1 MNATSIKLQLI
12 GLCYKLKKNHKKML
26 INHSKTFAIFVGLL
40 VFMSCSDAP
49 NEADLILS
57 SGNVILM
64 NADKDA
70 EPLSIAIADKK
81 IVWIGSIEEGKKIKG
96 SHFDYG
102 DQSIL
107 PGFIDAHGHASF
119 VAFSTQVANIASQPV
134 GPVNAIEN
142 IQSELREFINKG
154 NPQPG
159 EWVIGMGYDDSLIA
173 EQRHPT
179 RKDLDEVSTIN
190 PIYLIHVS
198 GHLGAANTLGLSLA
212 NITSESKD
220 PPGGIIRREI
230 NSSQPNGI
238 LEETAAYP
246 VQQLAMTSYK
256 DPMGSVVKAM
266 QVYASNGIT
275 TAQDGA
281 SNQSSISL
289 LQAANAQN
297 LLTLDVIS
305 FPIAQGVPD
314 ESIESLSFGDY
325 SGRLKMGGVKLI
337 LDGSPQGKTAYITK
351 PYLVPPHGQD
361 EQYKGYPLIP
371 QELVDQLINKYS
383 MAEIPIMAH
392 ANGDA
397 AADMLLEAVRK
408 SSISSDHR
416 TVMIHAQTVREDQLD
431 QIKNLKIIPSYFS
444 THTFYW
450 GDWHR
455 DSVFGNERASRISP
469 TNSTLKREIPFT
481 VHNDAPI
488 VPPDMIRLLWS
499 TTNRLTRSGKV
510 LGPDQ
515 RIATYDALKAMTIN
529 AAYQHFEEDIK
540 GTIEVGKLADLVV
553 LSENPLSLKTQDL
566 LNLSIVATYSHGQKI
581 YQAASEK

>member
-1 MNATSIKLQLI
+1 MT
-12 GLCYKLKKNHKKML
+12 
-26 INHSKTFAIFVGLL
+26 INNSKTFAIFVGLL
-40 VFMSCSDAP
+40 VFVSCSNAP

-57 SGNVILM
+57 SSNVILM

-70 EPLSIAIADKK
+70 APLSIAIADKK
-81 IVWIGSIEEGKKIKG
+81 IIWIGSIKEGKKIEG
-96 SHFDYG
+96 QHRDYG
-102 DQSIL
+102 NQSIL

-119 VAFSTQVANIASQPV
+119 VAFSTQVANIASKPV

-142 IQSELREFINKG
+142 IQLELKEFIDKG
-154 NPQPG
+154 NLKPG
-159 EWVIGMGYDDSLIA
+159 EWVIGMGYDDSLLE

-179 RKDLDEVSTIN
+179 RKDLDAVSTTN

-212 NITSESKD
+212 NITSESQD
-220 PPGGIIRREI
+220 PSGGKIRREI
-230 NSSQPNGI
+230 NSSQPNGV

-266 QVYASNGIT
+266 KVYASNGIT

-281 SNQSSISL
+281 SNQSSIGL
-289 LQAANAQN
+289 LQAANSQN

-314 ESIESLSFGDY
+314 ESIQSLNFGGY
-325 SGRLKMGGVKLI
+325 AGRLKMGGIKLI

-371 QELVDQLINKYS
+371 QESVDQLINKYS

-431 QIKNLKIIPSYFS
+431 QMKKLKIIPSYFS
-444 THTFYW
+444 SHTFYW

-469 TNSTLKREIPFT
+469 TNSTLKRGMPFT

-515 RIATYDALKAMTIN
+515 RISTYDALKAMTIN

-553 LSENPLSLKTQDL
+553 LSENPLSMQTQDL
-566 LNLSIVATYSHGQKI
+566 LNLRVVATYSHGQEI
-581 YQAASEK
+581 YQANSAEF

>member
-1 MNATSIKLQLI
+1 MT
-12 GLCYKLKKNHKKML
+12 
-26 INHSKTFAIFVGLL
+26 INNSKTFTIFVGLL
-40 VFMSCSDAP
+40 VFVSCSNTP

-57 SGNVILM
+57 SSNVILM

-70 EPLSIAIADKK
+70 APLSIAIADKK
-81 IVWIGSIEEGKKIKG
+81 IIWIGSIKEGKKIEG
-96 SHFDYG
+96 QHRDYG
-102 DQSIL
+102 NQSIL

-119 VAFSTQVANIASQPV
+119 VAFSTQVANIASKPV

-142 IQSELREFINKG
+142 IQLELKEFIDKG
-154 NPQPG
+154 NLKPG
-159 EWVIGMGYDDSLIA
+159 EWVIGMGYDDSLLE

-179 RKDLDEVSTIN
+179 RKDLDAVSTTN

-212 NITSESKD
+212 NITSESQD
-220 PPGGIIRREI
+220 PSGGKIRREI
-230 NSSQPNGI
+230 NSSQPNGV

-266 QVYASNGIT
+266 KVYASNGIT

-281 SNQSSISL
+281 SNQSSIGL

-314 ESIESLSFGDY
+314 ESIQSLNFGGY
-325 SGRLKMGGVKLI
+325 AGRLKMGGIKLI

-371 QELVDQLINKYS
+371 QESVDQLINKYS

-431 QIKNLKIIPSYFS
+431 QMKKLKIIPSYFS
-444 THTFYW
+444 SHTFYW

-469 TNSTLKREIPFT
+469 TNSTLKRGMPFT

-515 RIATYDALKAMTIN
+515 RISTYDALKAMTIN

-553 LSENPLSLKTQDL
+553 LSENPLSMQTQDL
-566 LNLSIVATYSHGQKI
+566 LNLRVVATYSHGQEI
-581 YQAASEK
+581 YQANSAEF

>member
-1 MNATSIKLQLI
+1 MLLIKKI
-12 GLCYKLKKNHKKML
+12 TKEMT
-26 INHSKTFAIFVGLL
+26 INNSKTFTIFVGLL
-40 VFMSCSDAP
+40 VFVSWSNAP

-57 SGNVILM
+57 SSNVILM

-70 EPLSIAIADKK
+70 APLSIAIADKK
-81 IVWIGSIEEGKKIKG
+81 IIWIGSIKEGKKIEG
-96 SHFDYG
+96 QHRDYG
-102 DQSIL
+102 NQSIL

-119 VAFSTQVANIASQPV
+119 VAFSTQVANIASKPV

-142 IQSELREFINKG
+142 IQLELKEFIDKG
-154 NPQPG
+154 NLKPG
-159 EWVIGMGYDDSLIA
+159 EWVIGMGYDDSLLE

-179 RKDLDEVSTIN
+179 RKDLDAVSTTN

-212 NITSESKD
+212 NITSESQD
-220 PPGGIIRREI
+220 PSGGKIRREI
-230 NSSQPNGI
+230 NSSQPNGV

-266 QVYASNGIT
+266 KVYASNGIT

-281 SNQSSISL
+281 SNQSSIGL

-314 ESIESLSFGDY
+314 ESIQSLNFGGY
-325 SGRLKMGGVKLI
+325 AGRLKMGGIKLI

-371 QELVDQLINKYS
+371 QESVDQLINKYS

-431 QIKNLKIIPSYFS
+431 QMKKLKIIPSYFS
-444 THTFYW
+444 SHTFYW

-469 TNSTLKREIPFT
+469 TNSTLKRGMPFT

-515 RIATYDALKAMTIN
+515 RISTYDALKAMTIN

-553 LSENPLSLKTQDL
+553 LSENPLSMQTQDL
-566 LNLSIVATYSHGQKI
+566 LNLRVVATYSHGQEI
-581 YQAASEK
+581 YQANSAEF

>member
-1 MNATSIKLQLI
+1 MTTN
-12 GLCYKLKKNHKKML
+12 N
-26 INHSKTFAIFVGLL
+26 SKTFTIFVGLL
-40 VFMSCSDAP
+40 VFVSCSNAP

-57 SGNVILM
+57 SSNVILM

-70 EPLSIAIADKK
+70 APLSIAIADKK
-81 IVWIGSIEEGKKIKG
+81 IIWIGSIKEGKKIEG
-96 SHFDYG
+96 QHRDYG
-102 DQSIL
+102 NQSIL

-119 VAFSTQVANIASQPV
+119 VAFSTQVANIASKPV

-142 IQSELREFINKG
+142 IQLELKEFIDKG
-154 NPQPG
+154 NLKPG
-159 EWVIGMGYDDSLIA
+159 EWVIGMGYDDSLLE

-179 RKDLDEVSTIN
+179 RKDLDAVSTTN

-212 NITSESKD
+212 NITSESQD
-220 PPGGIIRREI
+220 PSGGKIRREI
-230 NSSQPNGI
+230 NSSQPNGV

-266 QVYASNGIT
+266 KVYASNGIT

-281 SNQSSISL
+281 SNQSSIGL

-314 ESIESLSFGDY
+314 ESIQSLNFGGY
-325 SGRLKMGGVKLI
+325 AGRLKMGGIKLI

-371 QELVDQLINKYS
+371 QESVDQLINKYS

-431 QIKNLKIIPSYFS
+431 QMKKLKIIPSYFS
-444 THTFYW
+444 SHTFYW

-469 TNSTLKREIPFT
+469 TNSTLKRGMPFT

-515 RIATYDALKAMTIN
+515 RISTYDALKAMTIN

-553 LSENPLSLKTQDL
+553 LSENPLSMQTQDL
-566 LNLSIVATYSHGQKI
+566 LNLRVVATYSHGQEI
-581 YQAASEK
+581 YQANSAEF

>member
-1 MNATSIKLQLI
+1 MLLI
-12 GLCYKLKKNHKKML
+12 KKNTTEMS
-26 INHSKTFAIFVGLL
+26 INNSKTFTIFVGLL
-40 VFMSCSDAP
+40 VFVSCSNTP

-57 SGNVILM
+57 SSNVILM

-70 EPLSIAIADKK
+70 APLSIAIADKK
-81 IVWIGSIEEGKKIKG
+81 IIWIGSIKEGKKIEG
-96 SHFDYG
+96 QHRDYG
-102 DQSIL
+102 NQSIL

-119 VAFSTQVANIASQPV
+119 VAFSTQVANIASKPV

-142 IQSELREFINKG
+142 IQLELKEFIDKG
-154 NPQPG
+154 NLKPG
-159 EWVIGMGYDDSLIA
+159 EWVIGMGYDDSLLE

-179 RKDLDEVSTIN
+179 RKDLDAVSTTN

-212 NITSESKD
+212 NITSESQD
-220 PPGGIIRREI
+220 PSGGKIRREI
-230 NSSQPNGI
+230 NSSQPNGV

-266 QVYASNGIT
+266 KVYASNGIT

-281 SNQSSISL
+281 SNQSSIGL

-314 ESIESLSFGDY
+314 ESIQSLNFGGY
-325 SGRLKMGGVKLI
+325 AGRLKMGGIKLI

-371 QELVDQLINKYS
+371 QESVDQLINKYS

-431 QIKNLKIIPSYFS
+431 QMKKLKIIPSYFS
-444 THTFYW
+444 SHTFYW

-469 TNSTLKREIPFT
+469 TNSTLKRGMPFT

-515 RIATYDALKAMTIN
+515 RISTYDALKAMTIN

-553 LSENPLSLKTQDL
+553 LSENPLSMQTQDL
-566 LNLSIVATYSHGQKI
+566 LNLRVVATYSHGQEI
-581 YQAASEK
+581 YQANSAEF

>member
-1 MNATSIKLQLI
+1 MLSIANKI
-12 GLCYKLKKNHKKML
+12 TKEML
-26 INHSKTFAIFVGLL
+26 IINPKTFAIFLGLL
-40 VFMSCSDAP
+40 VFASCSDAP
-49 NEADLILS
+49 NKADLILS
-57 SGNVILM
+57 SSNVILM

-70 EPLSIAIADKK
+70 EPLSIAIADKE
-81 IVWIGSIEEGKKIKG
+81 IVWIGSIKEGKKIQGK
-96 SHFDYG
+96 HLDYG

-119 VAFSTQVANIASQPV
+119 VAFSTQVANIASKPV
-134 GPVNAIEN
+134 GPVNAIGN
-142 IQSELREFINKG
+142 IQSELREFINKE
-154 NPQPG
+154 NLKPG
-159 EWVIGMGYDDSLIA
+159 EWVIGMGYDDSLL
-173 EQRHPT
+173 EEKRHPT
-179 RKDLDEVSTIN
+179 REDLDAVSTIN

-212 NITSESKD
+212 NITSVSQD
-220 PPGGIIRREI
+220 PPGGKIRREM
-230 NSSQPNGI
+230 NSSQPNGV

-281 SNQSSISL
+281 SNQSSIGL
-289 LQAANAQN
+289 LQAADAQN
-297 LLTLDVIS
+297 LLTIDVIS
-305 FPIAQGVPD
+305 FPVAQGVPD
-314 ESIESLSFGDY
+314 ESIQSLNFGGY

-371 QELVDQLINKYS
+371 QESVDQLINKYS

-408 SSISSDHR
+408 SSIASDHR

-431 QIKNLKIIPSYFS
+431 QMKELKIIPSYFS

-469 TNSTLKREIPFT
+469 TNSTLKRKMLHCP
-481 VHNDAPI
+481 
-488 VPPDMIRLLWS
+488 
-499 TTNRLTRSGKV
+499 
-510 LGPDQ
+510 Q
-515 RIATYDALKAMTIN
+515 
-529 AAYQHFEEDIK
+529 
-540 GTIEVGKLADLVV
+540 
-553 LSENPLSLKTQDL
+553 
-566 LNLSIVATYSHGQKI
+566 
-581 YQAASEK
+581 

>member
-1 MNATSIKLQLI
+1 
-12 GLCYKLKKNHKKML
+12 ML
-26 INHSKTFAIFVGLL
+26 INHSKTFAIFLGLL
-40 VFMSCSDAP
+40 VFVSFSDAP

-57 SGNVILM
+57 SSNVILM

-70 EPLSIAIADKK
+70 EPLSIAITDKE
-81 IVWIGSIEEGKKIKG
+81 IVWIGSIKEGKKIKG
-96 SHFDYG
+96 KHLDYG

-134 GPVNAIEN
+134 GPVNTIEN
-142 IQSELREFINKG
+142 IQSELREFINKE
-154 NPQPG
+154 NLKPG
-159 EWVIGMGYDDSLIA
+159 EWVIGMGYDDSLIE

-179 RKDLDEVSTIN
+179 RRDLDAVSTIN

-212 NITSESKD
+212 NITSESED
-220 PPGGIIRREI
+220 PSGGKIRRET
-230 NSSQPNGI
+230 NSSQPNGV

-246 VQQLAMTSYK
+246 VQQLAMASYK
-256 DPMGSVVKAM
+256 DPMGSIVKAM
-266 QVYASNGIT
+266 EVYARNGIT

-281 SNQSSISL
+281 SNQSSIGL
-289 LQAANAQN
+289 LQAANTQN
-297 LLTLDVIS
+297 LLTIDVIS

-314 ESIESLSFGDY
+314 ESIQSLNFGGY
-325 SGRLKMGGVKLI
+325 SGRLKMGGIKLI

-371 QELVDQLINKYS
+371 QESVNQLIMKYS

-397 AADMLLEAVRK
+397 AAEMLLEAVRK
-408 SSISSDHR
+408 SSITSDHR

-431 QIKNLKIIPSYFS
+431 QMQKLKIIPSYFS

-469 TNSTLKREIPFT
+469 TNSTLKRGMPFT

-510 LGPDQ
+510 LGPNQ
-515 RIATYDALKAMTIN
+515 KISTYNALKAMTIN
-529 AAYQHFEEDIK
+529 AAYQHFEEEIK

-553 LSENPLSLKTQDL
+553 LSENPLSIQTQDL
-566 LNLSIVATYSHGQKI
+566 LNLRVVATYSHGQEI
-581 YQAASEK
+581 YQTNSADL

>member
-1 MNATSIKLQLI
+1 MLLIKKI
-12 GLCYKLKKNHKKML
+12 TKEMT
-26 INHSKTFAIFVGLL
+26 INNSKTFTIFVGLL
-40 VFMSCSDAP
+40 VFVSCSNAP

-57 SGNVILM
+57 SSNVILM

-70 EPLSIAIADKK
+70 APLSIAIADKK
-81 IVWIGSIEEGKKIKG
+81 IIWIGSIKEGKKIEG
-96 SHFDYG
+96 QHRDYG
-102 DQSIL
+102 NQSIL

-119 VAFSTQVANIASQPV
+119 VAFSTQVANIASKPV

-142 IQSELREFINKG
+142 IQLELKEFIDKG
-154 NPQPG
+154 NLKPG
-159 EWVIGMGYDDSLIA
+159 EWVIGMGYDDSLLE

-179 RKDLDEVSTIN
+179 RKDLDAVSTTN

-212 NITSESKD
+212 NITSESQD
-220 PPGGIIRREI
+220 PSGGKIRREI
-230 NSSQPNGI
+230 NSSQPNGV

-266 QVYASNGIT
+266 KVYASNGIT

-281 SNQSSISL
+281 SNQSSIGL

-314 ESIESLSFGDY
+314 ESIQSLNFGGY
-325 SGRLKMGGVKLI
+325 AGRLKMGGIKLI

-371 QELVDQLINKYS
+371 QESVDQLINKYS

-431 QIKNLKIIPSYFS
+431 QMKKLKIIPSYFS
-444 THTFYW
+444 SHTFYW

-469 TNSTLKREIPFT
+469 TNSTLKRGMPFT

-515 RIATYDALKAMTIN
+515 RISTYDALKAMTIN

-553 LSENPLSLKTQDL
+553 LSENPLSMQTQDL
-566 LNLSIVATYSHGQKI
+566 LNLRVVATYSHGQEI
-581 YQAASEK
+581 YQANSAEF

>member
-1 MNATSIKLQLI
+1 MT
-12 GLCYKLKKNHKKML
+12 
-26 INHSKTFAIFVGLL
+26 INNSQTFTIFVGLL
-40 VFMSCSDAP
+40 VFVSCSNAP

-57 SGNVILM
+57 SNNVILM
-64 NADKDA
+64 NADKDSA
-70 EPLSIAIADKK
+70 PLSIAIADKK
-81 IVWIGSIEEGKKIKG
+81 IIWIGSIKEGKKIEG
-96 SHFDYG
+96 QHRDYG
-102 DQSIL
+102 NQSIL

-119 VAFSTQVANIASQPV
+119 VAFSTQVANIASKPV

-142 IQSELREFINKG
+142 IQLELKEFINKG
-154 NPQPG
+154 NLKPG
-159 EWVIGMGYDDSLIA
+159 EWVIGMGYDDSLLE

-179 RKDLDEVSTIN
+179 RKDLDAVSTTN

-212 NITSESKD
+212 NITSESQD
-220 PPGGIIRREI
+220 PSGGKIRREI
-230 NSSQPNGI
+230 NSSQPNGV

-266 QVYASNGIT
+266 KVYASNGIT

-281 SNQSSISL
+281 SNQSSIGL

-314 ESIESLSFGDY
+314 ESIQSLNFGGY
-325 SGRLKMGGVKLI
+325 AGRLKMGGIKLI

-371 QELVDQLINKYS
+371 QESVDQLINKYS

-397 AADMLLEAVRK
+397 AADMLLEAVQK

-431 QIKNLKIIPSYFS
+431 QMKKLKIIPSYFS

-469 TNSTLKREIPFT
+469 TNSTLKRGMPFT

-488 VPPDMIRLLWS
+488 VPPDMVRLLWS

-515 RIATYDALKAMTIN
+515 RISTYDALKAMTIN

-553 LSENPLSLKTQDL
+553 LSENPLSMQTQDL
-566 LNLSIVATYSHGQKI
+566 LNLRVVATYSHGQEI
-581 YQAASEK
+581 YQANSAEF

>member
-1 MNATSIKLQLI
+1 
-12 GLCYKLKKNHKKML
+12 ML
-26 INHSKTFAIFVGLL
+26 INQSKTFAIFLGFL
-40 VFMSCSDAP
+40 VFVSCSDAP

-57 SGNVILM
+57 SSNVILM

-70 EPLSIAIADKK
+70 EPLSIAIADKE
-81 IVWIGSIEEGKKIKG
+81 IVWIGSIKEGKKIQGK
-96 SHFDYG
+96 HLDYG

-119 VAFSTQVANIASQPV
+119 VAFSTQVANIASKPV

-154 NPQPG
+154 NLKPG
-159 EWVIGMGYDDSLIA
+159 EWVIGMGYDDSLLE

-179 RKDLDEVSTIN
+179 REDLDAVSKIN

-212 NITSESKD
+212 NITSESQD
-220 PPGGIIRREI
+220 PPGGKIRREM
-230 NSSQPNGI
+230 NSSQPNGV

-246 VQQLAMTSYK
+246 VQQLAMASYK

-281 SNQSSISL
+281 SNQSSIGL
-289 LQAANAQN
+289 LQAADAQN
-297 LLTLDVIS
+297 LLTIDVIS

-314 ESIESLSFGDY
+314 ESIQSLNFGSY

-371 QELVDQLINKYS
+371 QESVDKLINKYS

-431 QIKNLKIIPSYFS
+431 QMKELKIIPSYFS

-469 TNSTLKREIPFT
+469 TNSTLKRGMPFT

-515 RIATYDALKAMTIN
+515 RISTYEALKAMTIN

-553 LSENPLSLKTQDL
+553 LSENPLSMQIQDL
-566 LNLSIVATYSHGQKI
+566 LNISVVATYSHGQEI
-581 YQAASEK
+581 YQANAAEL

>member
-1 MNATSIKLQLI
+1 
-12 GLCYKLKKNHKKML
+12 ML
-26 INHSKTFAIFVGLL
+26 INHSKTFAIFLGLL
-40 VFMSCSDAP
+40 VFVSFSDAP

-57 SGNVILM
+57 SSNVILM

-70 EPLSIAIADKK
+70 EPLSIAIADKE
-81 IVWIGSIEEGKKIKG
+81 IVWIGSIKEGKKIQGK
-96 SHFDYG
+96 HLDYG

-119 VAFSTQVANIASQPV
+119 VAFSTQVANIASKPV

-142 IQSELREFINKG
+142 IQSELREFINKR
-154 NPQPG
+154 NLKPG
-159 EWVIGMGYDDSLIA
+159 EWVIGMGYDDSLLE

-179 RKDLDEVSTIN
+179 REDLDAVSKIN

-212 NITSESKD
+212 NITSKSQD
-220 PPGGIIRREI
+220 PSGGKIRREM
-230 NSSQPNGI
+230 NSTQPNGV

-246 VQQLAMTSYK
+246 VQQLAMASYK

-281 SNQSSISL
+281 SNQASIGL
-289 LQAANAQN
+289 LQAADAQN
-297 LLTLDVIS
+297 LLTIDVIS

-314 ESIESLSFGDY
+314 ESIQSLNFGGY

-371 QELVDQLINKYS
+371 QESVDQLINKYS

-408 SSISSDHR
+408 SSIASDHR

-431 QIKNLKIIPSYFS
+431 QMKELKIIPSYFS

-469 TNSTLKREIPFT
+469 TNSTLKRKMPFT

-515 RIATYDALKAMTIN
+515 RISTYDALKAMTIN

-553 LSENPLSLKTQDL
+553 LSENPLEIDTKEL
-566 LNLSIVATYSHGQKI
+566 LDMKVIATFSHGVRI
-581 YQAASEK
+581 F

>member
-1 MNATSIKLQLI
+1 MLLIKEI
-12 GLCYKLKKNHKKML
+12 MKEMT
-26 INHSKTFAIFVGLL
+26 INNSKTFAIFVGLL
-40 VFMSCSDAP
+40 VFVSCSNAP

-57 SGNVILM
+57 SSNVILM

-70 EPLSIAIADKK
+70 APLSIAIADKK
-81 IVWIGSIEEGKKIKG
+81 IIWIGSIKEGKKIEG
-96 SHFDYG
+96 QHRDYG
-102 DQSIL
+102 NQSIL

-119 VAFSTQVANIASQPV
+119 VAFSTQVANIASKPV

-142 IQSELREFINKG
+142 IQLELKEFIDKG
-154 NPQPG
+154 NLKPG
-159 EWVIGMGYDDSLIA
+159 EWVIGMGYDDSLLE

-179 RKDLDEVSTIN
+179 RKDLDAVSTTN

-212 NITSESKD
+212 NITSESQD
-220 PPGGIIRREI
+220 PSGGKIRREI
-230 NSSQPNGI
+230 NSSQPNGV

-281 SNQSSISL
+281 SNQSSIGL

-314 ESIESLSFGDY
+314 ESIQSLNFGGY
-325 SGRLKMGGVKLI
+325 AGRLKMGGIKLI

-371 QELVDQLINKYS
+371 QESVDQLINKYS

-397 AADMLLEAVRK
+397 AADMLLEAVQK

-431 QIKNLKIIPSYFS
+431 QMKKLKIIPSYFS
-444 THTFYW
+444 SHTFYW

-469 TNSTLKREIPFT
+469 TNSTLKRGMPFT

-488 VPPDMIRLLWS
+488 VPPDMVRLLWS

-515 RIATYDALKAMTIN
+515 RISTYDALKAMTIN

-553 LSENPLSLKTQDL
+553 LSENPLSMQTQDL
-566 LNLSIVATYSHGQKI
+566 LNLRVVATYSHGQEI
-581 YQAASEK
+581 YQANSAEF

>member
-1 MNATSIKLQLI
+1 MNTTSTKLKVIQ
-12 GLCYKLKKNHKKML
+12 LCYQSTKKSKEML
-26 INHSKTFAIFVGLL
+26 MMNPKNLSIFLGLL
-40 VFMSCSDAP
+40 VFVSCSNAP

-57 SGNVILM
+57 SNNVILM
-64 NADKDA
+64 NEDKDA
-70 EPLSIAIADKK
+70 EPLSIAINDKE
-81 IVWIGSIEEGKKIKG
+81 IIWIGSIKEGKKIQGK
-96 SHFDYG
+96 HLNYG
-102 DQSIL
+102 NQSIL

-119 VAFSTQVANIASQPV
+119 VAFSTQVANIASPPV
-134 GPVNAIEN
+134 GPVNAIES
-142 IQSELREFINKG
+142 IQLELKKFIDEGDLK
-154 NPQPG
+154 PG
-159 EWVIGMGYDDSLIA
+159 EWVIGMGYDDSLLRK
-173 EQRHPT
+173 QRHPT
-179 RKDLDEVSTIN
+179 RKDLDAVSTIN

-212 NITSESKD
+212 NITSESQD
-220 PPGGIIRREI
+220 PPGGKIRREE
-230 NSSQPNGI
+230 NTSEPNGV

-256 DPMGSVVKAM
+256 DPMGSIVKAM
-266 QVYASNGIT
+266 EVYASNGIT

-281 SNQSSISL
+281 SNQSSIGL
-289 LQAANAQN
+289 LQAADAQN
-297 LLTLDVIS
+297 LLTIDVIS

-314 ESIESLSFGDY
+314 ESIQSLNFGGY

-371 QELVDQLINKYS
+371 QESVDQLINKYS

-408 SSISSDHR
+408 SAISSDHR

-431 QIKNLKIIPSYFS
+431 QMKELKIIPSYFS

-455 DSVFGNERASRISP
+455 DSVFGHERASRISP
-469 TNSTLKREIPFT
+469 TNSTLKRGIPFT

-510 LGPDQ
+510 LGADQ
-515 RIATYDALKAMTIN
+515 RISTYDALKAMTIN
-529 AAYQHFEEDIK
+529 AAYQHFEENTK
-540 GTIEVGKLADLVV
+540 GTIEVGKLADLVI
-553 LSENPLSLKTQDL
+553 LSKNPLDMPINTLLDL
-566 LNLSIVATYSHGQKI
+566 EVVATYSRGKEI
-581 YQAASEK
+581 FSLKK

>member
-1 MNATSIKLQLI
+1 MLLVANKITKE
-12 GLCYKLKKNHKKML
+12 ML
-26 INHSKTFAIFVGLL
+26 IINPKTFAILLGLL
-40 VFMSCSDAP
+40 VFVSCSDAP
-49 NEADLILS
+49 NKADLILS
-57 SGNVILM
+57 SSNVILM

-70 EPLSIAIADKK
+70 EPLSIAIADKE
-81 IVWIGSIEEGKKIKG
+81 IVWIGSIKEGKKIQGK
-96 SHFDYG
+96 HLDYG
-102 DQSIL
+102 DQAIL

-119 VAFSTQVANIASQPV
+119 VAFSTQVANIASKPV

-142 IQSELREFINKG
+142 IQSELREFINKR
-154 NPQPG
+154 NLKPG
-159 EWVIGMGYDDSLIA
+159 EWVIGMGYDDSLLE

-179 RKDLDEVSTIN
+179 REDLDAVSKIN

-212 NITSESKD
+212 NITSASQD
-220 PPGGIIRREI
+220 PPGGKIRREM
-230 NSSQPNGI
+230 NSSQPNGV

-281 SNQSSISL
+281 SNQSSIGL
-289 LQAANAQN
+289 LQAADAQN
-297 LLTLDVIS
+297 LLTIDVIS
-305 FPIAQGVPD
+305 FPVAQGVPD
-314 ESIESLSFGDY
+314 KSIQSLNFGGY

-371 QELVDQLINKYS
+371 QESVDQLINKYS

-408 SSISSDHR
+408 SSIASDHR

-431 QIKNLKIIPSYFS
+431 QMKRLKIIPSYFS

-455 DSVFGNERASRISP
+455 DSVFGDERASRISP
-469 TNSTLKREIPFT
+469 TNSTLKRGMPFT

-515 RIATYDALKAMTIN
+515 RISTYEALKAMTIN

-553 LSENPLSLKTQDL
+553 LSENPLSMQTQDL
-566 LNLSIVATYSHGQKI
+566 LNLRVVATYSHGQEI
-581 YQAASEK
+581 YQANAADL

>member
-1 MNATSIKLQLI
+1 MI
-12 GLCYKLKKNHKKML
+12 
-26 INHSKTFAIFVGLL
+26 INNSKTFTIFVGLL
-40 VFMSCSDAP
+40 VFVSCSNTP

-57 SGNVILM
+57 SSNVILM

-70 EPLSIAIADKK
+70 APLSIAIADKK
-81 IVWIGSIEEGKKIKG
+81 IIWIGSIKEGKKIEG
-96 SHFDYG
+96 QHRDYG
-102 DQSIL
+102 NQSIL

-119 VAFSTQVANIASQPV
+119 VAFSTQVANIASKPV

-142 IQSELREFINKG
+142 IQLELKEFIDKG
-154 NPQPG
+154 NLKPG
-159 EWVIGMGYDDSLIA
+159 EWVIGMGYDDSLLE

-179 RKDLDEVSTIN
+179 RKDLDAVSTTN

-212 NITSESKD
+212 NITSESQD
-220 PPGGIIRREI
+220 PSGGKIRREI
-230 NSSQPNGI
+230 NSSQPNGV

-266 QVYASNGIT
+266 KVYASNGIT

-281 SNQSSISL
+281 SNQSSIGL

-314 ESIESLSFGDY
+314 ESIQSLNFGGY
-325 SGRLKMGGVKLI
+325 AGRLKMGGIKLI

-371 QELVDQLINKYS
+371 QESVDQLINKYS

-431 QIKNLKIIPSYFS
+431 QMKKLKIIPSYFS
-444 THTFYW
+444 SHTFYW

-469 TNSTLKREIPFT
+469 TNSTLKRGMPFT

-515 RIATYDALKAMTIN
+515 RISTYDALKAMTIN

-553 LSENPLSLKTQDL
+553 LSENPLSMQTQDL
-566 LNLSIVATYSHGQKI
+566 LNLRVVATYSHGQEI
-581 YQAASEK
+581 YQANSAEF